1 MEIYIIRHAHAVAG
15 EDDAIRP
22 LSVKGRRQIKEL
34 AAFLQ
39 RGRGL
44 KAREVWHSPLVR
56 AQETAERLV
65 DRLGSSA
72 RLVETGELKPE
83 TDPAI
88 LARRLGKVRRP
99 VAVVGHEPHLS
110 ALLTLLL
117 TGRTRPAAVV
127 LEKGAVAALERT
139 GRRWALRWLVS
150 PREI

>member
-15 EDDAIRP
+15 RDDAVRP

-39 RGRGL
+39 EGRGL
-44 KAREVWHSPLVR
+44 KAQEIWHSPLVR
-56 AQETAERLV
+56 ARETAERLV
-65 DRLGSSA
+65 DRLRSGA
-72 RLVETGELKPE
+72 RLHETADLEPE
-83 TDPAI
+83 TDPAV
-88 LARRLGKVRRP
+88 LARRLGKIRRP

-110 ALLTLLL
+110 ALVTLLL

-127 LEKGAVAALERT
+127 LEKGAVAALERV
-139 GRRWALRWLVS
+139 GRRYALRWLVS